1 MSSEQRGGTQRPNHR
16 LACTYQIAQWA
27 PPGVVIEAKDI
38 ELSPIVRGWTR
49 RGHRVVVG
57 IRELNHPHAIGI
69 HVRDPRRR
77 RVSTCIDTI
86 HGRTTNEAQGT
97 RHKAQGTKLLFF
109 CLSVCL
115 GRSAPDKFGSA
126 PKPKNSTKLSVHTYA
141 GVLALSSA
149 CVHCS
154 WSIHTIHWHAW
165 PETWSVEPWCRIL
178 SRNHELE

>member
-69 HVRDPRRR
+69 HVRAPRRR
-77 RVSTCIDTI
+77 RVSTCIDTL

-97 RHKAQGTKLLFF
+97 RHKTAVF
-109 CLSVCL
+109 LSVCL
-115 GRSAPDKFGSA
+115 SRQICPGPAGPDKFGSA
-126 PKPKNSTKLSVHTYA
+126 PKPKNSHFYCLYA

>member
-1 MSSEQRGGTQRPNHR
+1 VSSEQRGGTQRPNHR

-69 HVRDPRRR
+69 HVRAPRRR
-77 RVSTCIDTI
+77 RVSTCIDTL

-97 RHKAQGTKLLFF
+97 RHKTAV

-115 GRSAPDKFGSA
+115 SRQICPGARQIWFGPETQKFHF
-126 PKPKNSTKLSVHTYA
+126 NCL
-141 GVLALSSA
+141 
-149 CVHCS
+149 
-154 WSIHTIHWHAW
+154 SIHTRASWLFLLPVCIARGVFIRFIGMHGLRRGR
-165 PETWSVEPWCRIL
+165 WSRGVEF
-178 SRNHELE
+178 